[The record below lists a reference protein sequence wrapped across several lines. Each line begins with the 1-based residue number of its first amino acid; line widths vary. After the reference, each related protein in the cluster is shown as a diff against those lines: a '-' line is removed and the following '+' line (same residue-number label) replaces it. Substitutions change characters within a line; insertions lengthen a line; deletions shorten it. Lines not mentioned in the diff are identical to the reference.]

1 MFVSSQ
7 VLLNNKKPCTEA
19 AGSKKIE
26 VKTDADS
33 VLEMQRINEQF
44 EELDNR
50 LNVVLGNILVN

>member
-1 MFVSSQ
+1 LL
-7 VLLNNKKPCTEA
+7 VLKYCLIIKNPAPKA

-50 LNVVLGNILVN
+50 LNVLLGNILVN